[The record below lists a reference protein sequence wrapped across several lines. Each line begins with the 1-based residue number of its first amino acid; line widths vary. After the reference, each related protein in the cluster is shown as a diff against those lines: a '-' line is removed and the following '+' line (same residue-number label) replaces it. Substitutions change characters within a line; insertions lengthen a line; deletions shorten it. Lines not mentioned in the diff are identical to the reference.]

1 MSGLFDQVCTAI
13 SSIRV
18 AHIEMEYDLQAEVA
32 MAFDQAGICYEKE
45 CRLGPRNRVDFFI
58 DGIAVE
64 LKKGRP
70 NRQKVIDQLHRYAG
84 FGCVQAVILVLQNSM
99 QVPLSRVSG
108 KPCRVIGLQKLW
120 GIAL

>member
-1 MSGLFDQVCTAI
+1 MISHFEHVCAAI
-13 SSIRV
+13 QTVRV
-18 AHIEMEYDLQAEVA
+18 VHIDMEYDLQNEVA
-32 MAFDQAGICYEKE
+32 DAFRQAGIPFEKE
-45 CRLGPRNRVDFFI
+45 YRLGSRNRVDFFL

-70 NRQKVIDQLHRYAG
+70 NRQKVIDQLHRYAA
-84 FGCVQAVILVLQNSM
+84 FECVQAVVLVLQNSM
-99 QVPLSRVSG
+99 QVPLSSVNG